1 MSEKELTAYTLGW
14 NSALDTAIAMMRDLL
29 AMKGGDG
36 GGMGVSH
43 PAP

>member
-1 MSEKELTAYTLGW
+1 MSEKELAAYTLGW

-29 AMKGGDG
+29 AMKGGEAVG
-36 GGMGVSH
+36 LGVSQ